1 MIAERLAATLA
12 AASFL
17 AATCRS
23 FSGTVADRD
32 SPKIFLRAWQISSLK
47 MLSERK
53 HCSLTHQILL
63 T

>member
-1 MIAERLAATLA
+1 MMAERLAAILA

-32 SPKIFLRAWQISSLK
+32 SPKIFLRVWQIRAVNTSK
-47 MLSERK
+47 R
-53 HCSLTHQILL
+53 
-63 T
+63 